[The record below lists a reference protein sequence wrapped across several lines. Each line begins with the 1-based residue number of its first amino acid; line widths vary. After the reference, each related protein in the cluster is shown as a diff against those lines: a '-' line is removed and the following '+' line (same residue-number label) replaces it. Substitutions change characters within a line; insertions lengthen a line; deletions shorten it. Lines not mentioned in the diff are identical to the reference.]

1 MKAILKS
8 LLLLLPVLVLSTAE
22 AAVQKEGNPYTVKEG
37 DTLFDIA
44 QAYYGDGTKW
54 QMIANDPANTGKI
67 GGDSNNPIIHVGD
80 QLTIPGA
87 Q

>member
-1 MKAILKS
+1 MKTIIKP
-8 LLLLLPVLVLSTAE
+8 LLFLFAVLALHTAE

-44 QAYYGDGTKW
+44 QAYYNDGTKW
-54 QMIANDPANTGKI
+54 QQIANDPANKGKI

-80 QLTIPGA
+80 QLTIPGV

>member
-1 MKAILKS
+1 MKTIFRS
-8 LLLLLPVLVLSTAE
+8 LLCLLPVLVLHTSQ

-44 QAYYGDGTKW
+44 QAYYNDGTQW
-54 QMIANDPANTGKI
+54 QKIAQDPTNKGKI
-67 GGDSNNPIIHVGD
+67 TGDPNNPIIHVGD
-80 QLTIPGA
+80 QLNIPGA

>member
-1 MKAILKS
+1 M
-8 LLLLLPVLVLSTAE
+8 VLYTAE

-44 QAYYGDGTKW
+44 AAYYGDGAKW
-54 QMIANDPANTGKI
+54 QQIANDPANKGKI
-67 GGDSNNPIIHVGD
+67 GGDANNPIIHVGD
-80 QLTIPGA
+80 QLNIPGA

>member
-1 MKAILKS
+1 MKTILKS
-8 LLLLLPVLVLSTAE
+8 LLYLLPVVFLHSAE

-44 QAYYGDGTKW
+44 QAYYGDGAKW
-54 QMIANDPANTGKI
+54 QQIANDPANKSKI

-80 QLTIPGA
+80 QLNIPNA